1 MMHNRHYFLI
11 GIGGIG
17 MQAVARLLRDQGA
30 RVSGSD
36 MQDFEARAD
45 MEQQGI
51 HIYIG
56 HDASHITADVSEVIY
71 SIAVPE
77 TNPEIVRARE
87 LNIPIRRRLELVGEI
102 MSTKD
107 GIAISGTHGKT
118 TTTTMTT
125 MMFEAAGRHP
135 TALIGAEV
143 RSLKSNVVL
152 GGGDVMIVE
161 ACEFGRSFMDLRPK
175 TVVLTNI
182 EEDHLDF
189 YKDLDDIKD
198 SFLKF
203 IELLPPDG
211 VVIGNG
217 DDSNVREVVG
227 RSGRKVIWAG
237 LGEDNDFVARD
248 LHFSEGRMY
257 FSVNGKPT
265 YIQLPG
271 SHNVSNAVLA
281 WAIARHYGIDEP
293 TLQHVLED
301 QFKGLARRFEIYG
314 STKGITFV
322 DDYAHH
328 PTEIS
333 AMLEGARQYFPNR
346 KLVVVFHPHQYSRTK
361 LLLDEFAQSF
371 GDADRVIVAPIYS
384 ARDTEED
391 KKSVS
396 SEILVDKINQISDNA
411 EFLGDFKNIKDILID
426 ELVAGDVV
434 ITLGAGNA
442 DAFGRELLEE
452 LRDRK

>member
-1 MMHNRHYFLI
+1 MMSDKHYFLI

-17 MQAVARLLRDQGA
+17 MQAVARLLRNQGA

-36 MQDFEARAD
+36 MQDFEARQD
-45 MEQQGI
+45 MEQHGI

-56 HDASHITADVSEVIY
+56 HDASHITEDISEVIY
-71 SIAVPE
+71 SIAVPK
-77 TNPEIVRARE
+77 TNPEIIRASE
-87 LNIPIRRRLELVGEI
+87 LNIPIRRRLELVGDI
-102 MSTKD
+102 MLHKD

-152 GGGDVMIVE
+152 GGGEVMIVE

-175 TVVLTNI
+175 TIVLTNI

-198 SFLKF
+198 SFLRF
-203 IELLPPDG
+203 IDLLPEDG
-211 VVIGNG
+211 IVIGNG
-217 DDSNVREVVG
+217 DDQNVREVVE
-227 RSGRKVIWAG
+227 RSGRKAIWAG
-237 LGEDNDFVARD
+237 LSEDNDFVARD
-248 LHFSEGRMY
+248 LHFSEGRMH

-301 QFKGLARRFEIYG
+301 KFKGLARRFEIYG

-346 KLVVVFHPHQYSRTK
+346 KLVVIFHPHQYSRTK
-361 LLLDEFAQSF
+361 LLLEEFARSF

-396 SEILVDKINQISDNA
+396 SEILVDKINQVTDNA
-411 EFLGDFKNIKDILID
+411 EFLGDFESIKEVLID

-442 DAFGRELLEE
+442 DALGRELLEE